1 MTPEQIS
8 SAHHARLA
16 YVYIRQSSLQQVLHH
31 LESQRR
37 QRALVERAVQLGWM
51 PERVQVLDEDLGQS
65 GARSQRRSGFEHL
78 LAAVAV
84 GEVGIIFSLEVSR
97 ISRGNR
103 NWYHLL
109 DICAITHTLIADGE
123 GLYDPGTYND
133 RLLLGL
139 KGTMSEAELHL
150 MKQRLV
156 EAVRAKAQR
165 GEFRQRLPAGYDWDE
180 AGRLQKTPDEQV
192 RSSIAAVFARFD
204 ELGSIH
210 RVHCALVEQGLQVAV
225 RAGRGTAL
233 RWVVPSEGYVSRL
246 LKNPVYAGAYAWGR
260 RQVEERLDAQQRP
273 VKRVSGRAREA
284 WHVLL
289 KDHHDGYLSWEHYE
303 RNQRAIEA
311 NRRAG
316 AASPGAAREGTSLLQ
331 GLVLCARCGRSMK
344 VNYQHRQGA
353 IRYLCRNAHR
363 QTGQALCQ
371 SFGAGRLE
379 RAIEALVLETLEPVA
394 LEAMVQA
401 SVLHAQAGSRERE
414 HTEQRL
420 ERACYEVDLARRQ
433 YDAVDPANRLV
444 ARELERRWERS
455 LEEHSR
461 IEIEAGARLQALQ
474 EPLSV
479 AERAQLQHFAQDLP
493 SLWHAPT
500 TAVQDKKRIVRCLLE
515 NVVVTVREEQ
525 TLQAQVH
532 WAGGEVTTLEVPKG
546 KSGVHRYVTDPEVVA
561 LVRLLAAEFADDQI
575 ARILHRK
582 RLKTSKG
589 LAFNAQRVTNI
600 RYRYDIPGHTRA
612 KLGAEPHLYTVEQ
625 AAELLGVSRK
635 TVDNWIAMGLLHARQ
650 LTPGAPWEVQVSE
663 ADRQRLAATEAPQGW
678 LALKGAASA
687 LGVSQQTV
695 LNKLK
700 SGDLNGVRVRAGARS
715 AWRIQVNSTG
725 CDQQPSLF
733 E

>member
-1 MTPEQIS
+1 M
-8 SAHHARLA
+8 
-16 YVYIRQSSLQQVLHH
+16 
-31 LESQRR
+31 
-37 QRALVERAVQLGWM
+37 
-51 PERVQVLDEDLGQS
+51 
-65 GARSQRRSGFEHL
+65 
-78 LAAVAV
+78 
-84 GEVGIIFSLEVSR
+84 
-97 ISRGNR
+97 
-103 NWYHLL
+103 
-109 DICAITHTLIADGE
+109 
-123 GLYDPGTYND
+123 
-133 RLLLGL
+133 
-139 KGTMSEAELHL
+139 
-150 MKQRLV
+150 
-156 EAVRAKAQR
+156 
-165 GEFRQRLPAGYDWDE
+165 
-180 AGRLQKTPDEQV
+180 
-192 RSSIAAVFARFD
+192 
-204 ELGSIH
+204 
-210 RVHCALVEQGLQVAV
+210 
-225 RAGRGTAL
+225 
-233 RWVVPSEGYVSRL
+233 
-246 LKNPVYAGAYAWGR
+246 
-260 RQVEERLDAQQRP
+260 
-273 VKRVSGRAREA
+273 
-284 WHVLL
+284 LL
-289 KDHHDGYLSWEHYE
+289 KDHHEGYLSWEHYE

-316 AASPGAAREGTSLLQ
+316 SASPGAAREGTSLLQ

-479 AERAQLQHFAQDLP
+479 TERAQLQHFAQDLP
-493 SLWHAPT
+493 SLWHAPS

-515 NVVVTVREEQ
+515 NVVVTVSEEQ

-589 LAFNAQRVTNI
+589 LAFNAHRVTNI

-612 KLGAEPHLYTVEQ
+612 KLGGELRVYTVEQ

-635 TVDNWIAMGLLHARQ
+635 TLDNWIAMGLLHARQ